1 MNTPE
6 PNEVAWPALLGCT
19 PVPEEQPGKGLL
31 AGREQSGMLGCNSPA
46 VHHPLSLCPYKD
58 PSRTPVEVTGHLLH
72 AQELRLEGSGLQPP
86 GR

>member
-31 AGREQSGMLGCNSPA
+31 AGLQLPCCAPSALQFDPTRTLAG
-46 VHHPLSLCPYKD
+46 PL
-58 PSRTPVEVTGHLLH
+58 
-72 AQELRLEGSGLQPP
+72 
-86 GR
+86 